1 MLGKNGRGTTEH
13 FGIAEDEVD
22 IVVGTC
28 SKSFATVGGF
38 CVGKK
43 EIIEYIRHNARSMM
57 FSAAL
62 PTPCVAS
69 ISTAIDIIEQEP
81 QRRKNLWDM
90 THKLKKGFDDLGF
103 DTGHSA
109 TPIIPIFVR
118 DNAKAFM
125 LWKAL
130 LEENIFT
137 NPVVSPAVPPSDTLV
152 RVTLMATHTEKHIDR
167 ILTAFDKCT
176 AAIGLNRH
184 AKVN

>member
-1 MLGKNGRGTTEH
+1 
-13 FGIAEDEVD
+13 
-22 IVVGTC
+22 
-28 SKSFATVGGF
+28 
-38 CVGKK
+38 
-43 EIIEYIRHNARSMM
+43 
-57 FSAAL
+57 
-62 PTPCVAS
+62 
-69 ISTAIDIIEQEP
+69 
-81 QRRKNLWDM
+81 
-90 THKLKKGFDDLGF
+90 
-103 DTGHSA
+103 
-109 TPIIPIFVR
+109 VR